1 MLEDELAFAIRRQL
15 SLRPGMSARE
25 IAREIG
31 FDKRSIN
38 SYLYNNIGVYIRVG
52 EFPPRWSVASD
63 SGLVPLA
70 PGVAL
75 LIPEPSEMEVEVAPI
90 LLNIGPTTEPVV
102 PTTQLQGIGSSDIG
116 TAITRLL
123 TVHPGMSAR
132 EIAREIGFDKRSINS
147 YLYNNIGVYI
157 RVGEFPPRWSVALDS
172 GVVPLAPSL
181 PSHTSQPSA
190 PVVAPAPVPLN
201 IGPKTEPVVL
211 TSQLQGIG
219 SSDIGSAVYKALAG
233 KPGMSAREI
242 ARETIFDKRAIN
254 SYLYRNIGRFIRIG
268 EIPPRWSIGPDDDGG
283 LTGSPLP
290 PVGPTAPPEPQA
302 VRPVQPVQAF
312 QSVQPVVKLTVA
324 PRPQATPHDGKYTM
338 ELYAWQAEAMV
349 AWEANGRQGIVEA
362 VTAAG
367 KTRLGLVAIAQVLQE
382 GGRAVVLVPTIELLH
397 QWKKELANI
406 DISEIGLLGDGN
418 DDSLFAYRVLVAVV
432 NSTRD
437 KALGLQP
444 GIAGLLVADEV
455 HRFASEH
462 NRRGLKEGFAQRLG
476 LSATLERPDEL
487 HEEVLLPYFR
497 EVVYQLGYER
507 ATQDGV
513 IARVRLAMVGVDLL
527 PEERE
532 EYDEF
537 DRQVKSQTGV
547 LIHRFGA
554 PSPQPYAKFISFVTR
569 LSKKGSLKE
578 SRAAKTYLKSV
589 GKRRTILAETPNKL
603 DALESLAS
611 AIAQSDRTIV
621 FTSTIISCEAIV
633 DELRSLG
640 FSVASHHSKINK
652 KERIKRLKDFE
663 AGLLKVIVTAHT
675 LEEGIDV
682 PAADLGIIFGGSKQR
697 REMVQ
702 RLGRVLRL
710 KPDGRDAR
718 FVVLY
723 VEGTSEDPKQGY
735 QEVFIEEMVGIAR
748 EVKYFNSGDSLEDI
762 TKFLA
767 P

>member
-1 MLEDELAFAIRRQL
+1 MVEDELALAIRR
-15 SLRPGMSARE
+15 
-25 IAREIG
+25 
-31 FDKRSIN
+31 
-38 SYLYNNIGVYIRVG
+38 
-52 EFPPRWSVASD
+52 
-63 SGLVPLA
+63 
-70 PGVAL
+70 
-75 LIPEPSEMEVEVAPI
+75 
-90 LLNIGPTTEPVV
+90 
-102 PTTQLQGIGSSDIG
+102 
-116 TAITRLL
+116 LL
-123 TVHPGMSAR
+123 TGHPGMSAR
-132 EIAREIGFDKRSINS
+132 EIARELGLDKSSVNS
-147 YLYNNIGVYI
+147 YLYRNIGPYL
-157 RVGEFPPRWSVALDS
+157 RVGELPPRWSVTQTDGGAPAS
-172 GVVPLAPSL
+172 PPQPPLAAGVFGDTPDLGAVIRRTLSNRPGLSARDIATDIGSKKKRVKEYVVVRPREFYSIGASPRLWFLTSVSETVGSQAPEVPPRL
-181 PSHTSQPSA
+181 PSRTSQSSPP
-190 PVVAPAPVPLN
+190 PVAAAPVPQN
-201 IGPKTEPVVL
+201 ILSSREPVVIAQ
-211 TSQLQGIG
+211 QLQGIG
-219 SSDIGSAVYKALAG
+219 SSDIGAAVYKALAG

-254 SYLYRNIGRFIRIG
+254 SYLYRNIGRFIKVG
-268 EIPPRWSIGPDDDGG
+268 ELPPRWSIGPDDGG

-290 PVGPTAPPEPQA
+290 PVRPAAPLEPQA

-312 QSVQPVVKLTVA
+312 QSVQPVVKPAIA
-324 PRPQATPHDGKYTM
+324 PRPQATPHDGKYAM
-338 ELYAWQAEAMV
+338 KLYAWQAEAMA

-367 KTRLGLVAIAQVLQE
+367 KTRLGLVAIAQVLKE

-406 DISEIGLLGDGN
+406 GISEIGLLGDGN
-418 DDSLFAYRVLVAVV
+418 NDSLFGYRVLVAVV

-437 KALGLQP
+437 KALGLQH

-497 EVVYQLGYER
+497 DVVYQLGYER

-513 IARVRLAMVGVDLL
+513 IARVRVAMVGVDLL

-532 EYDEF
+532 RYDEL
-537 DRQVKSQTGV
+537 DSQVRLQHGV
-547 LIHRFGA
+547 LINKHGA
-554 PSPQPYAKFISFVTR
+554 PSTGRYAKFMSFVVR
-569 LSKKGSLKE
+569 LSKKGSFLE
-578 SRAAKTYLKSV
+578 RIAANKYLKAV
-589 GKRRTILAETPNKL
+589 GERRKILAETPNKL

-611 AIAQSDRTIV
+611 AIAQSDRAIM
-621 FTSTIISCEAIV
+621 FTSTIDSCEAIV
-633 DELRSLG
+633 QELASLG
-640 FSVASHHSKINK
+640 FRSASHHSKIKK
-652 KERIKRLKDFE
+652 KERFKRLKDF
-663 AGLLKVIVTAHT
+663 ATGLLKAIVTAHT

-682 PAADLGIIFGGSKQR
+682 PTADLGIIFGGSKQR

-723 VEGTSEDPKQGY
+723 VEGTSEDPKRGY
-735 QEVFIEEMVGIAR
+735 QEEFIEEMVGIAR
-748 EVKYFNSGDSLEDI
+748 EVKYFNSGDSLEAI